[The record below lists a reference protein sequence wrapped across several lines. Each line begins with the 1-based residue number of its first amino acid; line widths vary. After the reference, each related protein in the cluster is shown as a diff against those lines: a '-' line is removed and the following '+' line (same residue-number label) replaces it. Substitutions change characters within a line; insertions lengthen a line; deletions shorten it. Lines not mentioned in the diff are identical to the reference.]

1 VEGLAGMSDTAIPA
15 EYLNQIVT
23 GDCRE
28 LAARLPDASVD
39 LIFTDPVYERID
51 DYRWLAETAARVL
64 KPDSACLVWIA
75 IQSLPGVC
83 AAMLASGLNWRWQ
96 FIEYRAN
103 EVKIRPAPG
112 GRCLYSSC
120 LWFDKGKKRPTFV
133 WDVKAISMSAPAKS
147 INHMWSKPS
156 TTINYYT
163 NAFTKPGAVVFDP
176 FTGGGTVPAVC
187 KMLGRNWI
195 AFEIDPATAEK
206 ARERVALTQVPLWV
220 PEPVQDALP
229 LEAA

>member
-1 VEGLAGMSDTAIPA
+1 MSDTAIPA

-23 GDCRE
+23 GDARK

-39 LIFTDPVYERID
+39 LIFTDPVYDRIE

-64 KPDSACLVWIA
+64 KPDGSALVFAWGA
-75 IQSLPGVC
+75 LLPDVF
-83 AAMLASGLNWRWQ
+83 AAMTALQ
-96 FIEYRAN
+96 FEWPISLYISNRT
-103 EVKIRPAPG
+103 IDT
-112 GRCLYSSC
+112 RCKVGFNKWTPC
-120 LWFDKGKKRPTFV
+120 LWYSRGKP
-133 WDVKAISMSAPAKS
+133 IAPRTADLMQCNAFQALYGDGRS
-147 INHMWSKPS
+147 NHQWSKSPEFMLH
-156 TTINYYT
+156 YMA
-163 NAFTKPGAVVFDP
+163 AFTRPGAVVLDTFV
-176 FTGGGTVPAVC
+176 GGGTTAAVA
-187 KMLGRNWI
+187 KQLKRNYI